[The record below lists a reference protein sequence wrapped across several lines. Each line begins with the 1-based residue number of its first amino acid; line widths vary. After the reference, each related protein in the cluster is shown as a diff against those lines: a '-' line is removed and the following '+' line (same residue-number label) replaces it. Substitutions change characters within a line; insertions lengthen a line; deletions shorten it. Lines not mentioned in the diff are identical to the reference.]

1 MEDCSDGIAA
11 FCNQL
16 RSYCLQLESSCAALR
31 ASVNQPPSSIPS
43 PNVASLLTTLISHVS
58 SASQA
63 VAKFEAKTTETVS
76 FEELIGHSMEIY
88 KQNEASMDALEVHLR
103 ECGYTVPEFSPDDD
117 LEELASGTL
126 CAPLSARGR
135 TCSFWCV
142 CREVYELV
150 HRHRKNPL
158 RDNCG
163 F

>member
-58 SASQA
+58 SANNG
-63 VAKFEAKTTETVS
+63 TVS

-135 TCSFWCV
+135 YFHLGL
-142 CREVYELV
+142 ELNILV
-150 HRHRKNPL
+150 RLP
-158 RDNCG
+158 G
-163 F
+163 SI